1 MATEPMPIVP
11 GEACESPTH
20 RGDCLAYLDWY
31 DGPMLML
38 YREGDALYLVA
49 WAGSDDTTH
58 RWLAARVSRER
69 FDAFGDGAITIAAMF
84 SQPEDGNLIVLDA
97 HCGATFRCVRVKAS
111 ELPADLLP
119 GDVAFPRSQ
128 WHEQPKLDGD
138 TK

>member
-11 GEACESPTH
+11 GEACDNPIESSVE
-20 RGDCLAYLDWY
+20 RAILDWY
-31 DGPMLML
+31 DGPLL
-38 YREGDALYLVA
+38 TLHVVGTSLYLVV
-49 WAGSDDTTH
+49 WDDSDDTTH
-58 RWLAARVSRER
+58 RWLVARVSRER
-69 FDAFGDGAITIAAMF
+69 FEAFGDGTVTLSAMF

-97 HCGATFRCVRVKAS
+97 HCGATFRCVRVNAS

-138 TK
+138 ET